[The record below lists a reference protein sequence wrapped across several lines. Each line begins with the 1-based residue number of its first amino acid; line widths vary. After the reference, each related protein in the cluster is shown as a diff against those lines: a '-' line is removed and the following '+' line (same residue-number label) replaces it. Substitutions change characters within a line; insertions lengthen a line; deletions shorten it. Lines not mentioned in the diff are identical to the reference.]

1 MITEWWTGLSLI
13 MKLLWGMT
21 LTASLIFIIQTI
33 MTFIGADGM
42 DTDLDSFS
50 GNDFDTG
57 PDLSDMDGNSGMNL
71 YTFRNFINFLLG
83 FGWTAILL
91 QEKIRSTAILILL
104 SVVVGV
110 LLVTLV
116 MYIFK
121 WLNSMQQS
129 GNINIYKSAVGCK
142 GQVYLTIP
150 SERQG
155 AGKIQISINNSI
167 REYDAVTDGNTIKT
181 GTSIKVTEVINENT
195 LLVEE
200 LNSLII

>member
-13 MKLLWGMT
+13 MKLLWGIT
-21 LTASLIFIIQTI
+21 LTVSLIFIIQTI

-42 DTDLDSFS
+42 DADLDSFS
-50 GNDFDTG
+50 GNDIDTNLDF
-57 PDLSDMDGNSGMNL
+57 PDMDGHSGMNL
-71 YTFRNFINFLLG
+71 YTFRNFINFFLG

-91 QEKIRSTAILILL
+91 QEKIQSAAILILI
-104 SVVVGV
+104 SVAVGV
-110 LLVTLV
+110 MLVTLV

-150 SERQG
+150 AERKG
-155 AGKIQISINNSI
+155 MGKVQISINDSI
-167 REYDAVTDGNTIKT
+167 REYDAITDGDTIKT
-181 GTSIKVTEVINENT
+181 GTNIKVTEVINENT

>member
-13 MKLLWGMT
+13 MKLLWGIT
-21 LTASLIFIIQTI
+21 LTVSLIFIIQTI

-42 DTDLDSFS
+42 DADLDSFS
-50 GNDFDTG
+50 GNDIDTNLDF
-57 PDLSDMDGNSGMNL
+57 PDMDGHSGMNL
-71 YTFRNFINFLLG
+71 YTFRNFINFFLG

-91 QEKIRSTAILILL
+91 QEKIQSAAILILI
-104 SVVVGV
+104 SVAVGV
-110 LLVTLV
+110 MLVTLV

-150 SERQG
+150 AERKG
-155 AGKIQISINNSI
+155 TGKVQISINDSI
-167 REYDAVTDGNTIKT
+167 REYDAITDGDTIKT
-181 GTSIKVTEVINENT
+181 GTNIKVTEVINENT